1 MISRN
6 LRHFRL
12 ILAVADLGS
21 LTRASEVCHVS
32 QPAVTQAISKIEHE
46 VGGAIFER
54 TRSGFFLT
62 PRGEVLLA
70 RLRRAFE
77 LLEPALV
84 DVSARLRLS
93 VTHAPLQAL
102 IAVKEAENFTLAAR
116 QLGLAQPTV
125 HRAITQIEE
134 EAGRRLFDRAS
145 FGIVPTRT
153 CQALAQAARLALY
166 EFEQAEADLAE
177 FEGREVGKIVIGAMP
192 LSRSVLL
199 PQALARFR
207 ALRPRLSVR
216 VIDGPYELLLSGL
229 RRGEIDL
236 LVGALRDPA
245 PIGDVVQ
252 EVLFDDRLAL
262 LAGRDHPLA
271 GRRDLSLEELAGFPW
286 IVPPKGTPTRQQFD
300 ALFANAGVAAPE
312 SILESGS
319 ILLMREILGMSDHLG
334 CISRQQA
341 KAEIEKDLVT
351 ALDFPT
357 HLPARPIGLT
367 LRSNWEPT
375 AAQRLLLDLLRG
387 AAPTTAD

>member
-62 PRGEVLLA
+62 PRGEVLAA

-77 LLEPALV
+77 LLEPALI
-84 DVSARLRLS
+84 DVSPRLRLR
-93 VTHAPLQAL
+93 VTHAQLQAL

>member
-62 PRGEVLLA
+62 PRGEVLVA

-84 DVSARLRLS
+84 DVSPRLRLR
-93 VTHAPLQAL
+93 VTHAQLQAL

-262 LAGRDHPLA
+262 LAGLDHPLA
-271 GRRDLSLEELAGFPW
+271 GRRDLSLEKLAGFPW

>member
-12 ILAVADLGS
+12 IIAVADLGS
-21 LTRASEVCHVS
+21 LTRASEVCYVS

-62 PRGEVLLA
+62 PRGEVLVA

-77 LLEPALV
+77 LLEPALI
-84 DVSARLRLS
+84 DVSPRLRLR
-93 VTHAPLQAL
+93 VTHAQLQAL

-145 FGIVPTRT
+145 YGIVPTRT

-341 KAEIEKDLVT
+341 KAEIEKGLVT

-375 AAQRLLLDLLRG
+375 AAQRLLLDLLRA

>member
-12 ILAVADLGS
+12 IIAVADLGS

-62 PRGEVLLA
+62 PRGEVLAA

-77 LLEPALV
+77 LLEPALI
-84 DVSARLRLS
+84 DVSPRLRLR
-93 VTHAPLQAL
+93 VTHAQLQAL

-300 ALFANAGVAAPE
+300 ALFANAGVAALD

-341 KAEIEKDLVT
+341 KAEIEKGLVT

-375 AAQRLLLDLLRG
+375 AAQRLLLDLLRA